1 MTPASVTS
9 AKAFDTEALVA
20 LWDVCGLTR
29 PWNDPRAD
37 IALALETPTSDILI
51 IRHDAE
57 IVASAV
63 IGFDGHRGWVYY
75 LAVAPNCRGTGLGK
89 VMMAACE
96 AWLRERGG
104 PKIQFMV
111 RDDNT
116 AALCFYER
124 LGYERQAVVT
134 LGRRLD

>member
-1 MTPASVTS
+1 MRGIAETAVS
-9 AKAFDTEALVA
+9 ADTEALVA
-20 LWDVCGLTR
+20 LWDLCGLTR

-37 IALALETPTSDILI
+37 IALALETLTSDILI
-51 IRHDAE
+51 IRREAE

-63 IGFDGHRGWVYY
+63 VGFDGHRGWVYY
-75 LAVAPNCRGTGLGK
+75 LAVAPKCRKAGLGRT
-89 VMMAACE
+89 MMAACE
-96 AWLRERGG
+96 GWLRERGS

-111 RDDNT
+111 RDDNA
-116 AALCFYER
+116 AALGFYES